1 MFIIKIDRLLGIITV
16 LLQKDKVTAP
26 LLAEKF
32 EVSRRT
38 INRDIEDI
46 CKAGIPIVTTQ
57 GYDGGISIAEGYKI
71 DKTVFTSDEL
81 QAIFTG
87 LKSLDSISPDSYIN
101 HLMDKFSLGK
111 NAVIS
116 NTGNILIDLSSHY
129 KSSLTQKIECIK
141 LAINEQKSISFQYF
155 YNKGEV
161 DKVIEPYLLLFRW
174 SSWYVFGYCLE
185 RNDFRLFKLNRLWNL
200 SCNQQYFD
208 QREVPKEQLEF
219 DRYFLDNI
227 QLIALFEPKV
237 KYRLIEEY
245 GIDSFTYTDS
255 GKLMF
260 KMGFASDENLLSFV
274 LNFGDAVEVIEPKEV
289 CCELKRQANNILKMY
304 KAYETK

>member
-26 LLAEKF
+26 LLAKKF

-46 CKAGIPIVTTQ
+46 CKAGIPIITTQ

-87 LKSLDSISPDSYIN
+87 LKSLDSISDTSN
-101 HLMDKFSLGK
+101 VNNLMDKLSLGK

-116 NTGNILIDLSSHY
+116 NTDNILIDLSSHY
-129 KSSLTQKIECIK
+129 KNSLTEKIECIK
-141 LAINEQKSISFQYF
+141 LAINEQKLISFRYF
-155 YNKGEV
+155 YIKGEV
-161 DKVIEPYLLLFRW
+161 DKIIEPYLLLFRW

-185 RNDFRLFKLNRLWNL
+185 RDDFRLFKLNRLWNL
-200 SCNQQYFD
+200 SCSQQYFE
-208 QREVPKEQLEF
+208 QREVPEEQLEF
-219 DRYFLDNI
+219 DRYFSDNI

-245 GIDSFTYTDS
+245 GVDSFTYTDS

-260 KMGFASDENLLSFV
+260 KMGFASYENLLSWV
-274 LNFGDAVEVIEPKEV
+274 LSFGDAVEVIEPKEV
-289 CCELKRQANNILKMY
+289 CCELTIQADNILKIY
-304 KAYETK
+304 K

>member
-81 QAIFTG
+81 KAIFTG
-87 LKSLDSISPDSYIN
+87 LKSLDSISETSHVN
-101 HLMDKFSLGK
+101 NLMDKLSLDK

-129 KSSLTQKIECIK
+129 KSSLTEKIECIK
-141 LAINEQKSISFQYF
+141 LAIKQQKLISFKYF

-161 DKVIEPYLLLFRW
+161 DKIIEPYLLLFRW
-174 SSWYVFGYCLE
+174 
-185 RNDFRLFKLNRLWNL
+185 
-200 SCNQQYFD
+200 
-208 QREVPKEQLEF
+208 
-219 DRYFLDNI
+219 
-227 QLIALFEPKV
+227 
-237 KYRLIEEY
+237 
-245 GIDSFTYTDS
+245 
-255 GKLMF
+255 
-260 KMGFASDENLLSFV
+260 
-274 LNFGDAVEVIEPKEV
+274 
-289 CCELKRQANNILKMY
+289 
-304 KAYETK
+304 

>member
-26 LLAEKF
+26 LLAKKF

-46 CKAGIPIVTTQ
+46 CKAGIPIITTQ

-87 LKSLDSISPDSYIN
+87 LKSLDSISDTSN
-101 HLMDKFSLGK
+101 VNNLMDKLSLGK

-116 NTGNILIDLSSHY
+116 NTDNILIDLSSHY
-129 KSSLTQKIECIK
+129 KNSLTEKIECIK
-141 LAINEQKSISFQYF
+141 LAINEQKLISFQYF

-161 DKVIEPYLLLFRW
+161 DKTIEPYLLLFRW

-185 RNDFRLFKLNRLWNL
+185 RDDFRLFKLNRLWNL
-200 SCNQQYFD
+200 SCSQQYFE
-208 QREVPKEQLEF
+208 QREVPEEQLEF
-219 DRYFLDNI
+219 DRYFSDNI

-245 GIDSFTYTDS
+245 GVDSFTYTDS

-260 KMGFASDENLLSFV
+260 KMGFASAENLLSFV
-274 LNFGDAVEVIEPKEV
+274 LSFGDTVEVIEPKEV
-289 CCELKRQANNILKMY
+289 CCELTIQADNILKIY
-304 KAYETK
+304 K

>member
-26 LLAEKF
+26 LLAKKF

-46 CKAGIPIVTTQ
+46 CKAGIPIITTQ

-87 LKSLDSISPDSYIN
+87 IKSLDSISDTSN
-101 HLMDKFSLGK
+101 VNNLMDKLSLGK

-116 NTGNILIDLSSHY
+116 NTDNILIDLSSHY
-129 KSSLTQKIECIK
+129 KNSLTEKIECIK
-141 LAINEQKSISFQYF
+141 LAINEQKLISFRYF
-155 YNKGEV
+155 YIKGEV
-161 DKVIEPYLLLFRW
+161 DKIIEPYLLLFRW

-185 RNDFRLFKLNRLWNL
+185 RDDLRLFKLNRLWNL
-200 SCNQQYFD
+200 SCSQQYFE
-208 QREVPKEQLEF
+208 QREVPEEQLEF
-219 DRYFLDNI
+219 DRYFSDNI

-245 GIDSFTYTDS
+245 GIHSFSYTDS

-260 KMGFASDENLLSFV
+260 KMGFASYENLLSWV
-274 LNFGDAVEVIEPKEV
+274 LSFGDAVEVIEPKEV
-289 CCELKRQANNILKMY
+289 CCELTIQADNIVKIY
-304 KAYETK
+304 K

>member
-1 MFIIKIDRLLGIITV
+1 MFIIKIDRLIGIITI
-16 LLQKDKVTAP
+16 LLQKDKITAP

-57 GYDGGISIAEGYKI
+57 GYDGGIAIAEGYKI

-81 QAIFTG
+81 EAIFLG
-87 LKSLDSISPDSYIN
+87 LQSLDSISQISYTN
-101 HLMDKFSLGK
+101 NLMDKLSLGK
-111 NAVIS
+111 NAVMS

-129 KSSLTQKIECIK
+129 KNSLTHKIECIK
-141 LAINEQKSISFQYF
+141 LAINEQRLIAFQYF
-155 YNKGEV
+155 YNKGEIN
-161 DKVIEPYLLLFRW
+161 KIIEPYLLVFRW

-185 RNDFRLFKLNRLWNL
+185 RNDFRLFKLNRLWSLTCRNE
-200 SCNQQYFD
+200 YFD
-208 QREVPKEQLEF
+208 QRELPKEQLEF
-219 DRYFLDNI
+219 DNYFSDNI
-227 QLIALFEPKV
+227 QLIALFDSKI

-245 GIDSFTYTDS
+245 GVESFTYTDN

-260 KMGFASDENLLSFV
+260 KMGFASNENLLSWV
-274 LNFGDAVEVIEPKEV
+274 LSFGDAVEVIEPKEV
-289 CCELKRQANNILKMY
+289 CCELRKQANNILRKY
-304 KAYETK
+304 NIT

>member
-1 MFIIKIDRLLGIITV
+1 MFIIKIDRPLGIITV

-26 LLAEKF
+26 LLAKKF

-46 CKAGIPIVTTQ
+46 CKAGIPIITTQ

-87 LKSLDSISPDSYIN
+87 LKSLDSISDTSN
-101 HLMDKFSLGK
+101 VNNLMDKLSLGK

-116 NTGNILIDLSSHY
+116 NTDNILIDLSSHY
-129 KSSLTQKIECIK
+129 KNSLTEKIECIK
-141 LAINEQKSISFQYF
+141 LAINEQKLISFRYF
-155 YNKGEV
+155 YIKGEV
-161 DKVIEPYLLLFRW
+161 DKIIEPYLLLFRW

-185 RNDFRLFKLNRLWNL
+185 RDDFRLFKLNRLWNL
-200 SCNQQYFD
+200 SCSQQYFE
-208 QREVPKEQLEF
+208 QREVPEEQLEF
-219 DRYFLDNI
+219 DRYFSDNI

-245 GIDSFTYTDS
+245 GVDSFGYTDS
-255 GKLMF
+255 GKIMF
-260 KMGFASDENLLSFV
+260 KMGFASYENLLSWV
-274 LNFGDAVEVIEPKEV
+274 LSFGDAVEVIEPKEV
-289 CCELKRQANNILKMY
+289 CCELTIQADNILKIY
-304 KAYETK
+304 K